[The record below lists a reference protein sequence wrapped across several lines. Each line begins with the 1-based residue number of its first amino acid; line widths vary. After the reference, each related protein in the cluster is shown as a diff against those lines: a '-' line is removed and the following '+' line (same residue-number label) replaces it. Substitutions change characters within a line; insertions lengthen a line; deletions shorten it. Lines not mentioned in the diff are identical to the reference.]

1 MAMHDQAYKLRKLVR
16 DASRIGMPAAGPAP
30 QMIVMIGGKTGVG
43 TTTISVNLA
52 VALAQQGR
60 RAVLV
65 DLNLERP
72 NVAQLCGI
80 APSLGVVDILSAQ
93 RDIHE
98 VLQPGPAGL
107 QIVAGSDTAQLAKL
121 RSGVAL
127 QRLIDQLR
135 SLGRHADL
143 VILDIG
149 TQTND
154 VAAGAW
160 SSADHLLMVTTSDS
174 DCVMDTYASIKWLL
188 GRDQRLPETYTI
200 VNRENDD
207 SVADDVHRRIHQSC
221 RRFLSMDVRAAGH
234 VPADEFLARAEERAV
249 PASSQSPMCPAAR
262 AIDRI
267 AAKITAKPTMSSW
280 PPIERS
286 AA

>member
-16 DASRIGMPAAGPAP
+16 DASRIGTPAAGPAP
-30 QMIVMIGGKTGVG
+30 QMIVMMGGKTGVG

-65 DLNLERP
+65 DLNLQRP
-72 NVAQLCGI
+72 NVAELCGSGQ
-80 APSLGVVDILSAQ
+80 SLGVVDILSAQ

-107 QIVAGSDTAQLAKL
+107 QIVAGSDTAQLAEL
-121 RSGVAL
+121 RSGTAL

-135 SLGRHADL
+135 SLGRHAEM

-154 VAAGAW
+154 VAARFG
-160 SSADHLLMVTTSDS
+160 SSADHLMMVTTSDS
-174 DCVMDTYASIKWLL
+174 DCVMDTYASIKLL
-188 GRDQRLPETYTI
+188 QGSDQTLPPTYTI
-200 VNRENDD
+200 VNRANEDA
-207 SVADDVHRRIHQSC
+207 VAEDVHRRIHQSC
-221 RRFLSMDVRAAGH
+221 RRFLSMDVCAAGH
-234 VPADEFLARAEERAV
+234 VPADDFLARAEERGV
-249 PASSQSPMCPAAR
+249 PASSQSPLCPAAR

-267 AAKITAKPTMSSW
+267 AAMITAKPTMSSW
-280 PPIERS
+280 LPIERS